1 MAAATPGAAVPG
13 AGATGPGTA
22 AGPVPASVPASVA
35 ALGDLDPVALLAEIA
50 DVGRAAGG
58 GWSRLVHTDAELTL
72 RDWFTEHATRL
83 GLDVETDRNG
93 NLWAW
98 WGADLPG
105 ADEPGA
111 VLQVGSHLDSVPAG
125 GAYDGP
131 LGVVS
136 ALAAVSRL
144 RAEGFRPHRPVVVPV
159 FAEEEGGRFGIACA
173 GSRLMTGALDPAR
186 AGALADPDGVT
197 AADAARRVGA
207 DPAAWGPDPVR
218 VARIGEA
225 VELHV
230 EQGHLPTSG
239 GCRHGA
245 LGLAEAGAPLGL
257 LTEIWPHG
265 RWRFDL
271 VGEGNHAG
279 TTPLDRRTDPML
291 ALAEGVLAA
300 RRAAE
305 RHGVLATVG
314 KVRVDP
320 GAVNAIPSAATFWL
334 DARGADPVAVDA
346 AVAEVAAALGTAGVR
361 ESWTPVTRFDA
372 GLGARLAGPVR
383 VALAAAGA
391 PAGADGRPLLPSLP
405 SGAGHDA
412 GVLAEAGVPTAMLVV
427 RNPSGISHAPGE
439 HAEDDDAR
447 LGAAALVEIIR
458 DRAGSGWQG

>member
-1 MAAATPGAAVPG
+1 MTGDATPGAGSGTV
-13 AGATGPGTA
+13 AG
-22 AGPVPASVPASVA
+22 GPV
-35 ALGDLDPVALLAEIA
+35 LDPVTLLAEID

-58 GWSRLVHTDAELTL
+58 GWSRLVHTDAERAL
-72 RDWFTEHATRL
+72 RDWFTEHAARL

-105 ADEPGA
+105 ADAPGA

-144 RAEGFRPHRPVVVPV
+144 RAEGFTPHRPVVVPV

-207 DPAAWGPDPVR
+207 DPTAWGADPER
-218 VARIGEA
+218 LARIGEA

-230 EQGHLPTSG
+230 EQGHLPTAG

-245 LGLAEAGAPLGL
+245 MGLAEAGAPLGL

-271 VGEGNHAG
+271 VGEANHAG
-279 TTPLDRRTDPML
+279 TTPLDRRADPML

-334 DARGADPVAVDA
+334 DARGADAGAVDA
-346 AVAEVAAALGTAGVR
+346 AVADVAAALGTAPVR
-361 ESWTPVTRFDA
+361 ESWTPVTRFDT
-372 GLGARLAGPVR
+372 GLGARLAGPVSA
-383 VALAAAGA
+383 ALAGAGA
-391 PAGADGRPLLPSLP
+391 PTGADGLPLLPSLP

-439 HAEDDDAR
+439 HAEDGDVR

-458 DRAGSGWQG
+458 DRAGAGWRG